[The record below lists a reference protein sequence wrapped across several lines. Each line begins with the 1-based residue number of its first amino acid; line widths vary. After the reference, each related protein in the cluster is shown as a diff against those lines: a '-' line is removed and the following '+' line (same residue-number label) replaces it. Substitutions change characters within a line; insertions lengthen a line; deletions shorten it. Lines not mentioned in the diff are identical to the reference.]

1 MAWNSTFTSPARPM
15 QRKTPLRAKSLT
27 NKRNGKS
34 HISSRGMKGKAPTV
48 EQKRFHDRLASLGCI
63 ACRLDG
69 VHQPVVSIHH
79 IDGRTKPNAH
89 WEVLPLCAGHHQD
102 GTGVPGLI
110 AVHPW
115 KTRFEARYGTQYELL
130 AKCLQLTKTCP
141 ATVGAVPGSDQRMEV
156 AE

>member
-1 MAWNSTFTSPARPM
+1 MAWNSTFSGQAKPM
-15 QRKTPLRAKSLT
+15 QRKTPLRAKAPT
-27 NKRNGKS
+27 KKGYRNSDIG
-34 HISSRGMKGKAPTV
+34 SRGMKGKSPTA

-141 ATVGAVPGSDQRMEV
+141 ATVGAAPGLTQRMEV

>member
-1 MAWNSTFTSPARPM
+1 MAWNSTFNSTPKPM
-15 QRKTPLRAKSLT
+15 QRKTQLRAKSLT
-27 NKRNGKS
+27 KKQNRKS
-34 HISSRGMKGKAPTV
+34 GLASRGMKGAAPTA
-48 EQKRFHDRLASLGCI
+48 EQKRFHDRLACLGCI

-69 VHQPVVSIHH
+69 MHQPVVSIHH

-102 GTGVPGLI
+102 GTGAPGLI

-130 AKCLQLTKTCP
+130 ATCLQLTKTCP
-141 ATVGAVPGSDQRMEV
+141 ATVGAVPGGVQRMEV